1 MQAQAE
7 MANRGRLMRW
17 PGLVEKIGGDCPN
30 CGAGTGLLAKA
41 CPDCGAPI
49 GLRPAGTMVAGAL
62 VVLAAAIVLALVVV
76 LRGQQLTAATET
88 GAPADQQIAATSTA
102 DFSWLATAM
111 SGCDAA
117 AKAESGAIHFL
128 VTPLVSA
135 AKDVEPLRAKS
146 INDTGDAILLRADDT
161 LDGLKAGTLRI
172 YPADYGFG
180 IFDSAK
186 DTVLKW
192 RPAEGVVKLS
202 TSAAGA
208 MSTFNVQF
216 RTARSGED
224 PEWGG
229 SFTRQN
235 GTCYWVNA
243 IISH

>member
-1 MQAQAE
+1 
-7 MANRGRLMRW
+7 MRW
-17 PGLVEKIGGDCPN
+17 PGLVEKISGNCPS
-30 CGAGTGLLAKA
+30 CGAGTGVLAKA
-41 CPDCGAPI
+41 CPDCGASI
-49 GLRPAGTMVAGAL
+49 GLRPAGLMVVAGAL
-62 VVLAAAIVLALVVV
+62 VILAAAIVLALVVV
-76 LRGQQLTAATET
+76 LRGQQLTVATET

-117 AKAESGAIHFL
+117 AKTESGAIHFL

-135 AKDVEPLRAKS
+135 AKEVEPLRAKS
-146 INDTGDAILLRADDT
+146 INDTGNAILLRADDA

-180 IFDSAK
+180 IFDSEN
-186 DTVLKW
+186 DTALKW
-192 RPAEGVVKLS
+192 RPAAGVVKLS
-202 TSAAGA
+202 TTAAGA
-208 MSTFNVQF
+208 MSAFNVQL
-216 RTARSGED
+216 RTARSGND

-229 SFTRQN
+229 SFTRQD